1 MPLRT
6 RLLTASDDSVGVV
19 VDVLRAGGL
28 AVLPTET
35 VYGLAGRGLSD
46 DAVRAIYAAKGR
58 PADNPVILHVDDAAA
73 AWPLFA
79 LDDVEF
85 ARARLLARHFWPG
98 PLTLVGRASEVVPA
112 VPRAGLPKVAVRV
125 PGHPFAR
132 AVARAL
138 GEPFAAPSANTSG
151 RPSPTNAQDAL
162 RTLDG
167 KVDVVVDG
175 GDCARGIES
184 SVVDV
189 SGARPRLLRPGALSV
204 LELRRVLVDLD
215 VKDPGS
221 AAHTDDASPGLRH
234 RHYAPDLPAQL
245 VDRLDGVWSDDAC
258 AVICRD
264 ADFWNFAEGRAAP
277 ARRAP
282 VFRLADDADGYAK
295 GLYAALYA
303 VERAHARAPVA
314 RSQPQRRRQQ
324 RRLCQG
330 LRPSGAA
337 GVLARTR
344 RHPGLPMPRGRHAS
358 RSRRRPTRQASTPR
372 RARS

>member
-125 PGHPFAR
+125 PAHPFAR

-258 AVICRD
+258 AVICSARD
-264 ADFWNFAEGRAAP
+264 IALFEAGRDERGAAP
-277 ARRAP
+277 APAPVRRAP
-282 VFRLADDADGYAK
+282 VFRLADDASGYAQ

-303 VERAHARAPVA
+303 VERAHARGEVA
-314 RSQPQRRRQQ
+314 RLAIVDVRHDDAWAAVRD
-324 RRLCQG
+324 RL
-330 LRPSGAA
+330 LRATS
-337 GVLARTR
+337 
-344 RHPGLPMPRGRHAS
+344 
-358 RSRRRPTRQASTPR
+358 
-372 RARS
+372 